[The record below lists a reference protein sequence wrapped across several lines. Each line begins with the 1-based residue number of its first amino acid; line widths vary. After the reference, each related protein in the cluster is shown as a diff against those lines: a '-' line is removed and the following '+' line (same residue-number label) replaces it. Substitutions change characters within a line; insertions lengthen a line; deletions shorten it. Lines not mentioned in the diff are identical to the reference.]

1 MLQVPSLTVPPLFSV
16 HNFQDLEHFLQE
28 DRCLKCSCK
37 CLFRSSL
44 NPGAKKPMAPASTL
58 PWSVLDSIGVVKTPV
73 REILE
78 DLWFANTMASSS
90 LKAWFR
96 GVEVVL
102 PLGNMVSTPES
113 AT

>member
-1 MLQVPSLTVPPLFSV
+1 MLQVPFLSVPPFYSV
-16 HNFQDLEHFLQE
+16 HNFQDLEHFHQK

-44 NPGAKKPMAPASTL
+44 KPSAKKPMAPASTL
-58 PWSVLDSIGVVKTPV
+58 PGSVLDSIGVVKTPV

-96 GVEVVL
+96 GVAVVL

>member
-28 DRCLKCSCK
+28 DRCLMCSCK

-44 NPGAKKPMAPASTL
+44 KPSAKKPMAPASTL

-96 GVEVVL
+96 GVAVVL